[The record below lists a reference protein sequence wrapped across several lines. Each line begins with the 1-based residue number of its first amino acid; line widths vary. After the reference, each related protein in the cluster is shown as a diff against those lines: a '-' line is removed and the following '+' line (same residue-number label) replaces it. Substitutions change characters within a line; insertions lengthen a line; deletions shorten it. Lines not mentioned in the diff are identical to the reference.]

1 MRIKLPSPKRGEG
14 KVLGRHDVTTE
25 GEDDGEDH
33 TSSPRRENIILRAAD
48 AAESSGFRALLSGG
62 EDIPLAVAPP
72 FAGQVQ

>member
-48 AAESSGFRALLSGG
+48 AAESTGFRALLSGG
-62 EDIPLAVAPP
+62 EDTPLAVAPP
-72 FAGQVQ
+72 FVGQVQ